1 VAGYH
6 GNCYHLGA
14 IKLNNNTYTSH
25 RPIYKMWKRQSNFS
39 SDELQALTF
48 GAVTYCRILALY
60 DDDDMTSVTRNV
72 CL

>member
-1 VAGYH
+1 
-6 GNCYHLGA
+6 
-14 IKLNNNTYTSH
+14 
-25 RPIYKMWKRQSNFS
+25 MWKRQSNFS

-60 DDDDMTSVTRNV
+60 DDDMTSVTRNV